1 MPSALICLGRYFH
14 TFFQKQYWV
23 SVKLYGFLYLVIEN
37 LSVPS
42 ISIEVLDLGVTGTC
56 HSGLNSPV
64 LMSPD
69 LTEDHITAS
78 TFLESEQT
86 NTWMWK
92 LLDAILTNLIT
103 TLSVLTW
110 YGLWEL
116 EDLELE
122 VWLKWSHLNSS
133 IATVVLGI
141 IADLIII
148 ILQMPLLRLRYKAKR
163 DSSRWLYA
171 ITQAVNSSKG
181 ILSSFA
187 ACSSFRGW

>member
-1 MPSALICLGRYFH
+1 M
-14 TFFQKQYWV
+14 KQ
-23 SVKLYGFLYLVIEN
+23 
-37 LSVPS
+37 
-42 ISIEVLDLGVTGTC
+42 
-56 HSGLNSPV
+56 
-64 LMSPD
+64 
-69 LTEDHITAS
+69 TEDHITAS

-92 LLDAILTNLIT
+92 FLDAILTNLIT

-163 DSSRWLYA
+163 DNSSWLYA
-171 ITQAVNSSKG
+171 ITQVFV
-181 ILSSFA
+181 SFHFGNLVFG
-187 ACSSFRGW
+187 CFWHQSYRSIT

>member
-1 MPSALICLGRYFH
+1 MFNWSEVH
-14 TFFQKQYWV
+14 
-23 SVKLYGFLYLVIEN
+23 
-37 LSVPS
+37 LSEMTS
-42 ISIEVLDLGVTGTC
+42 YKIHILGVTGTC

-148 ILQMPLLRLRYKAKR
+148 ILQMPLLQLRYR
-163 DSSRWLYA
+163 VSH
-171 ITQAVNSSKG
+171 IEVCNSYDG
-181 ILSSFA
+181 
-187 ACSSFRGW
+187 

>member
-1 MPSALICLGRYFH
+1 
-14 TFFQKQYWV
+14 
-23 SVKLYGFLYLVIEN
+23 
-37 LSVPS
+37 
-42 ISIEVLDLGVTGTC
+42 
-56 HSGLNSPV
+56 
-64 LMSPD
+64 MSPD

-78 TFLESEQT
+78 TFLESEQN

-92 LLDAILTNLIT
+92 FLDAILTNLIT

-133 IATVVLGI
+133 IATVVVGI

-148 ILQMPLLRLRYKAKR
+148 ILQMPLLQLRYKAKK
-163 DSSRWLYA
+163 DNSSWLYA

-187 ACSSFRGW
+187 ACSSFRGWWVWQYGL

>member
-1 MPSALICLGRYFH
+1 
-14 TFFQKQYWV
+14 
-23 SVKLYGFLYLVIEN
+23 
-37 LSVPS
+37 
-42 ISIEVLDLGVTGTC
+42 
-56 HSGLNSPV
+56 
-64 LMSPD
+64 MSPD

-122 VWLKWSHLNSS
+122 VWLKVS
-133 IATVVLGI
+133 
-141 IADLIII
+141 
-148 ILQMPLLRLRYKAKR
+148 
-163 DSSRWLYA
+163 
-171 ITQAVNSSKG
+171 
-181 ILSSFA
+181 
-187 ACSSFRGW
+187 